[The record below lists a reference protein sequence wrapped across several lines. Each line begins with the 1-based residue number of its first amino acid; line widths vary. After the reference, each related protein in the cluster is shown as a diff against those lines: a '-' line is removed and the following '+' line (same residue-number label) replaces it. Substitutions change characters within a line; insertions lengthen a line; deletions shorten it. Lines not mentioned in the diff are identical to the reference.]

1 MLLNRVLQKQYA
13 VFLFV
18 WVEEVLYKFQDMHLK
33 QLYNVQM
40 ILLNL
45 FNSIY
50 YLEIKQD
57 LPIKKEQKDSEVL
70 SYNVEDDIMI

>member
-1 MLLNRVLQKQYA
+1 
-13 VFLFV
+13 
-18 WVEEVLYKFQDMHLK
+18 
-33 QLYNVQM
+33 M